1 MSRSPSPSSPPSPP
15 SPSRPVPPNRAGR
28 LRDGLGGIAK
38 ALWFLVSI
46 VLYALGMIVL
56 TAGNAL
62 IRLSGW
68 GAAKKDS
75 DPAKSKTKRAP

>member
-1 MSRSPSPSSPPSPP
+1 MSRSPNPSSPSA
-15 SPSRPVPPNRAGR
+15 PSRPASTPDRGGR

-46 VLYALGMIVL
+46 LLYALGMIVL

-68 GAAKKDS
+68 GAAKENS
-75 DPAKSKTKRAP
+75 DPTKSKTKRTP

>member
-1 MSRSPSPSSPPSPP
+1 MSRSPNPSSPSA
-15 SPSRPVPPNRAGR
+15 PSRPASTPDRGGR

-46 VLYALGMIVL
+46 LLYALGMIVV

-68 GAAKKDS
+68 GAAKRDS
-75 DPAKSKTKRAP
+75 DPAESQSKRAP

>member
-1 MSRSPSPSSPPSPP
+1 MSRSPNPSSPS
-15 SPSRPVPPNRAGR
+15 SPSRPVPPPSRAGR
-28 LRDGLGGIAK
+28 LRQGLGGIAK

-46 VLYALGMIVL
+46 LLYALGMIVV

-68 GAAKKDS
+68 GAAKRDS
-75 DPAKSKTKRAP
+75 DPPESKSKRAP